1 MILPINIGQTW
12 KANRHLAANPY
23 ASVFEFSDDN
33 HIHLEDWELSY
44 TAKGESL
51 MLNNKTVNDVLT
63 IQGPDISVNAT
74 ITDPAS
80 FGSRTFLQD
89 KYAKNIGLVY
99 QEYILWEY
107 QPNPGSS
114 AFRVGFG
121 VKRSMIDH
129 N

>member
-1 MILPINIGQTW
+1 
-12 KANRHLAANPY
+12 
-23 ASVFEFSDDN
+23 
-33 HIHLEDWELSY
+33 
-44 TAKGESL
+44 